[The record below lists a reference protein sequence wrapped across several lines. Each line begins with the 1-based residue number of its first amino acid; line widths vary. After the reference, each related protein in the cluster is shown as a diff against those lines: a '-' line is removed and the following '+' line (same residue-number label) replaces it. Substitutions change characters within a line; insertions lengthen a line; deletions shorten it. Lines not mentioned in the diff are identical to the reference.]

1 MKKHYLYILIIALFY
16 SCARISSPEGG
27 PKDLTPPTLINSV
40 PNDGQTNYQGNT
52 ILLVFDESVTTKSI
66 ETKLI
71 ITPSI
76 KGTFKT
82 KTRRNTILL
91 TFDSSFNQN
100 TTYTLNFGSTVT
112 DINESNIPK
121 NLYLSFA
128 TGGYI
133 DSLTLSGQVKDL
145 YTSDPIED
153 ALVSIYTIRD
163 SFNIT
168 SGPASYYTKTDST
181 GNYQFRN
188 LPKDEFLL
196 YAVLDKNS
204 NLKADTEKEAYG
216 YGLDT
221 IKTEN
226 SPSGQSILLQKLNT
240 IPLSIN
246 TARHFAQYFEV
257 TFNKSITTYEA
268 QTLNNDSLIHHKKDQ
283 DKVRFYNWND
293 NFTDT
298 LQVIISANDS
308 IDSNISE
315 TVKLYFKSS
324 DLPKDKLTIDAF
336 PTQVT
341 VSDTIPLKLVF
352 NKPIAKYFA
361 DSVTLKKDTVILNRL
376 PDSLMRWNQY
386 RTSVEWNLIT
396 SDYISK
402 GEKLNIE
409 FKPNAFVSIENDS
422 SQQIQKIFQQA
433 KSEDSGLISGQIN
446 TRAQFFIVQLL
457 NSQGKVL
464 REIRNTINYN
474 FNGLD
479 AGNYQVRMV
488 VDANNNGKLDIGN
501 ILQRTT
507 PEEIVYYFDPLN
519 STKIISLKKNWE
531 VGDININHTVNN

>member
-1 MKKHYLYILIIALFY
+1 MKKKDYLYLLIITLFY

-27 PKDLTPPTLINSV
+27 PKDLTPPILINSI

-52 ILLVFDESVTTKSI
+52 ILLVFDEPVTTKSI

-91 TFDSSFNQN
+91 TFDSAFNQN
-100 TTYTLNFGSTVT
+100 TTYTLNFGSTIT

-128 TGGYI
+128 TGEYI

-145 YTSDPIED
+145 YTSDPLED

-168 SGPASYYTKTDST
+168 SGPASYYTKTDSA

-188 LPKDEFLL
+188 LPNDKFLL

-204 NLKADTEKEAYG
+204 NLKADTDKEAYG
-216 YGLDT
+216 YSLDT
-221 IKTEN
+221 INTEN
-226 SPSGQSILLQKLNT
+226 SPTGQSILLQKLNT

-257 TFNKSITTYEA
+257 TFNKSITSYEA
-268 QTLNNDSLIHHKKDQ
+268 QSLNNDSLVHHKKDQ
-283 DKVRFYNWND
+283 DKIRFYNWND
-293 NFTDT
+293 NFKDT
-298 LQVIISANDS
+298 VQVIITANDS

-336 PTQVT
+336 PTQGT
-341 VSDTIPLKLVF
+341 VSDTIPLKLIF
-352 NKPIAKYFA
+352 NKPIALYYQ
-361 DSVTLKKDTVILNRL
+361 DSVILKKDTLLINTL
-376 PDSLMRWNQY
+376 PDSLMRWNKS
-386 RTSVEWNLIT
+386 RTSVEWHLIT
-396 SDYISK
+396 NDYINK

-409 FKPNAFVSIENDS
+409 FKPGTFISIENDTS
-422 SQQIQKIFQQA
+422 KQIQKIFQQA
-433 KSEDSGLISGQIN
+433 KSEDSGLISGRIN
-446 TRAQFFIVQLL
+446 TSAQHFSII
-457 NSQGKVL
+457 N
-464 REIRNTINYN
+464 RN
-474 FNGLD
+474 
-479 AGNYQVRMV
+479 
-488 VDANNNGKLDIGN
+488 
-501 ILQRTT
+501 
-507 PEEIVYYFDPLN
+507 P
-519 STKIISLKKNWE
+519 
-531 VGDININHTVNN
+531 